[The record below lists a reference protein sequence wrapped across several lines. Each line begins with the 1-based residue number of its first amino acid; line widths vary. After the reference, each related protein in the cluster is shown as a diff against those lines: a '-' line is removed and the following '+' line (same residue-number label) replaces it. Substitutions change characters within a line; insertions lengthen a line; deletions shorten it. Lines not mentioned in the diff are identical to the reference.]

1 MRDEGEN
8 YSKADEPTDC
18 PDGGRRKGKRVL
30 CQEKWQENR
39 YFVADHSGVGNGGSG
54 GWTAAEGG
62 APGCIK
68 MRLCAVFAGY
78 MHSTF
83 TQSAEL
89 HPSTRHLQGCNP
101 VSCGSQDTGLHFCR
115 RSQNRQNQ
123 LNHLTFNR
131 IRNPLHFRRICR
143 ERKSGANFSKYE
155 GGSCRDFSRHD
166 VSGSTQRCGRRGH
179 AAASS

>member
-1 MRDEGEN
+1 MAAKRAMQAITHASLLFVYIEMNDVITS
-8 YSKADEPTDC
+8 SKHATVEVESPA
-18 PDGGRRKGKRVL
+18 GGRRREGKRVL

-39 YFVADHSGVGNGGSG
+39 YSGADHSGVGNGGSG

-62 APGCIK
+62 VPGCIK

-101 VSCGSQDTGLHFCR
+101 VSCDPQDTGLHFCR
-115 RSQNRQNQ
+115 RSQNRQNR
-123 LNHLTFNR
+123 LNRLTFNR

-155 GGSCRDFSRHD
+155 GGCCQKF
-166 VSGSTQRCGRRGH
+166 
-179 AAASS
+179 